1 MEMGKCVAK
10 WVLES
15 EPENAAGYVLLS
27 SIYAAGGNRQLC
39 ENVEQQRKERGGKTV
54 PGLK

>member
-15 EPENAAGYVLLS
+15 APENAAGYVLLS
-27 SIYAAGGNRQLC
+27 SIYAAGGNRQLY
-39 ENVEQQRKERGGKTV
+39 ENVDQQRKERGEKTV